1 MELQRN
7 QGLKL
12 NISNDPTERNF
23 QSEQWESQ
31 MTSYDHCYK
40 LNRMVSI
47 MVTDSGP
54 QKECPG
60 GSGSSSG
67 LLSNESTE

>member
-1 MELQRN
+1 
-7 QGLKL
+7 
-12 NISNDPTERNF
+12 
-23 QSEQWESQ
+23 

-67 LLSNESTE
+67 LLSNESTETDEGTLESL